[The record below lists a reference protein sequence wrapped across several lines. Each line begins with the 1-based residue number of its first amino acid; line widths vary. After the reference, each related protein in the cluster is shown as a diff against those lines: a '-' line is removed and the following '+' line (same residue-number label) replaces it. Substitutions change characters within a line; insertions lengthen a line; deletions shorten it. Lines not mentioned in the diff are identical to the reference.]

1 MTCVAR
7 DEGFV
12 FGKSYHPSKGKGA
25 DWGPFGQAFDLG
37 KNPFLKLLKQPF
49 LVPRAFRE
57 NEFAFRKGHDYGV
70 AIMDAGRSVCQ

>member
-1 MTCVAR
+1 MTKAS
-7 DEGFV
+7 F